1 MKRRHLSIIVLA
13 GFLSACAAQHTK
25 QMAQENRQSIN
36 DALAEAAAVTIPEVE
51 APADEILDDL
61 VPASDISVP
70 SLNADVR
77 PETAF
82 DISVSNA
89 PAKLFFMSLVKDTNI
104 NMVVHPS
111 VSGEISLDL
120 KNVTVS
126 NFSVEVQCSATT
138 HTEGVT
144 AITTYQL
151 TSIASGGVFGSLDY
165 VQRRLQATV
174 SLDPP

>member
-13 GFLSACAAQHTK
+13 CFLGACAAPHTK
-25 QMAQENRQSIN
+25 QMAQQNRQSIN

-51 APADEILDDL
+51 APSNEILDDL
-61 VPASDISVP
+61 VPGSDISVP
-70 SLNADVR
+70 GLNADVR

-89 PAKLFFMSLVKDTNI
+89 PAKLFFMSLVRDTNI

-111 VSGEISLDL
+111 VMGEISLDL

-126 NFSVEVQCSATT
+126 EVM
-138 HTEGVT
+138 
-144 AITTYQL
+144 QL
-151 TSIASGGVFGSLDY
+151 TREVYGYEFKQNGTGVYSLTGAYPVTYLSGQLS
-165 VQRRLQATV
+165 QRQ
-174 SLDPP
+174 P